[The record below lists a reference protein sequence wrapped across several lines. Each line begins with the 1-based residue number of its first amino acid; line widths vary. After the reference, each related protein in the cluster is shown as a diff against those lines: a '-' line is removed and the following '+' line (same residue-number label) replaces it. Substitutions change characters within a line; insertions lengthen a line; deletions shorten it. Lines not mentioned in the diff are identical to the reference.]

1 MLSNRKSVGKKKKA
15 RKTLIQPNPKIAKLK
30 GKSRNKS
37 EVTVDMRGFLSAAE
51 QSETVFSNEDDFD
64 ETPIH
69 RNHRQ
74 DKVKNLLLK
83 AKLDHN
89 FLEAVFGMISFWQF
103 DRKIGTFK
111 CVHSY
116 ATPEIVPF
124 SGASKQD
131 RSSQTYLMQ
140 SKEGEIFYF

>member
-1 MLSNRKSVGKKKKA
+1 MGL
-15 RKTLIQPNPKIAKLK
+15 
-30 GKSRNKS
+30 
-37 EVTVDMRGFLSAAE
+37 FSAAE
-51 QSETVFSNEDDFD
+51 QSEAVFSNVDECD
-64 ETPIH
+64 ETLLHKNP
-69 RNHRQ
+69 RQ
-74 DKVKNLLLK
+74 DQVKNLLLK

-131 RSSQTYLMQ
+131 RSNQTYLMQ